1 MIRKTTM
8 TAMMALTTK
17 LSITTHIITMSI
29 IAMKTSRITMTMK
42 NKNKTMMILI
52 ETIITMIIL

>member
-1 MIRKTTM
+1 MIRKTTTM
-8 TAMMALTTK
+8 TVMMALTTK

-42 NKNKTMMILI
+42 K
-52 ETIITMIIL
+52 